1 MKKNTGTFLVV
12 AAVILAG
19 IVTLSYCGS
28 TDAELS
34 RYNGGWNGTSAF
46 YDQME
51 RAGHAAI
58 SYDTLSQTGNP
69 GAIILVE
76 PSRIPEETDGA
87 DIQTFVRNGGT
98 LVVIAKNESA
108 NAILNAAGSTI
119 RIDDAV
125 LSSID
130 MEYADPRMV
139 IAYPAG
145 NHTLLDG
152 IESIALNQPATVT
165 GGVPLLKS
173 SVISW
178 IDTNNN
184 GRADGSETFGKQT
197 VMAHEYLG
205 EGDVVVLSDSGIL
218 LNSMD
223 VAVSERDNADL
234 RKNLIGSANTGYD
247 TTVSEPFATEG
258 MLQAVTGAKSTTIIK
273 IIAILLITGIICAA
287 YARKIL

>member
-1 MKKNTGTFLVV
+1 MKQNTGTFLVV
-12 AAVILAG
+12 AAVVLAG

-34 RYNGGWNGTSAF
+34 RFNGGWNGTSAF

-58 SYDTLSQTGNP
+58 SYDTLSKAGDRGT
-69 GAIILVE
+69 IILVE
-76 PSRIPEETDGA
+76 PSRIPEETDA
-87 DIQTFVRNGGT
+87 DLLRTFVRDGGT

-119 RIDDAV
+119 RIDESV

-145 NHTLLDG
+145 NHTLLEG
-152 IESIALNQPATVT
+152 IESIALNQPSTVT
-165 GGVPLLKS
+165 GGVPLMKS

-178 IDTNNN
+178 IDTNSN

-197 VMAHEYLG
+197 VMAHEYLEEG
-205 EGDVVVLSDSGIL
+205 EVIVLSDSGIL

-223 VAVSERDNADL
+223 VAVSERDNERL
-234 RKNLIGSANTGYD
+234 RKNLVQGVDTGYD
-247 TTVSEPFATEG
+247 TAVSEPFTTEG
-258 MLQAVTGAKSTTIIK
+258 MLQAMTGAKSTTIIK

>member
-1 MKKNTGTFLVV
+1 MKQSKGTFLVV
-12 AAVILAG
+12 AAVVLAG

-28 TDAELS
+28 TDAQLS
-34 RYNGGWNGTSAF
+34 RFNGGWNGTSAF

-58 SYDTLSQTGNP
+58 SYGTLSSSDKNET
-69 GAIILVE
+69 IILVE
-76 PSRIPEETDGA
+76 PARLPEGVDETA
-87 DIQTFVRNGGT
+87 IRTFVRDRGT

-108 NAILNAAGSTI
+108 NTVLKATGSSI
-119 RIDDAV
+119 RIEESV

-130 MEYADPRMV
+130 MEYANPRMV

-152 IESIALNQPATVT
+152 IESIALNQPSTVT
-165 GGVPLLKS
+165 GGEPLLKS

-184 GRADGSETFGKQT
+184 GRADGAETFGKQT

-205 EGDVVVLSDSGIL
+205 EGEVIVLSDSGIL

-223 VAVSERDNADL
+223 VAVSERDNARL
-234 RKNLIGSANTGYD
+234 RKNIVQGANIWYD
-247 TTVSEPFATEG
+247 TAVSEPFTTEG

>member
-1 MKKNTGTFLVV
+1 MKQKTGTFLVV
-12 AAVILAG
+12 AAVVLAG

-28 TDAELS
+28 TDGELS
-34 RYNGGWNGTSAF
+34 RFNGGWNGTSAF

-51 RAGHAAI
+51 RAGHSPI
-58 SYDTLSQTGNP
+58 SYDTFSQTGNA
-69 GAIILVE
+69 GTIILVE
-76 PSRIPEETDGA
+76 PSRVPEETDA
-87 DIQTFVRNGGT
+87 ALIRTFVRDGGT

-119 RIDDAV
+119 RIDESV

-152 IESIALNQPATVT
+152 IESIALNQPSTVT

-184 GRADGSETFGKQT
+184 GRADGAETFGKQT

-205 EGDVVVLSDSGIL
+205 EGEVIVLSDSGIL

-223 VAVSERDNADL
+223 VAVSERDNERL
-234 RKNLIGSANTGYD
+234 RKNLVQGVDTGYD
-247 TTVSEPFATEG
+247 TAVSEPFATEG
-258 MLQAVTGAKSTTIIK
+258 ILQAMTGAKSTTIIK